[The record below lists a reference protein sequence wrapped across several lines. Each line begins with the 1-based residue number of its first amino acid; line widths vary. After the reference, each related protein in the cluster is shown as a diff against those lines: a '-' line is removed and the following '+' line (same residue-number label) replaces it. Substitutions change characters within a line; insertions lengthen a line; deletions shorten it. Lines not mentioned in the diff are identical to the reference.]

1 MREILIRSRAPLRI
15 SFAGG
20 GTDIKEY
27 YESRGGAV
35 ISATI
40 AKYDYVTLR
49 PREDDLFRIREE
61 SFGID
66 YSGSIHTRPENHEKS
81 RFFNA
86 IMDHFSPETGFDI
99 ITHSDVVYGSG
110 LGSSSTMVVALVGA
124 FNAWLNL
131 NLSNYEIAETAYK
144 IERQDLAIEGGKQD
158 QYAATFGGFNF
169 MEFSKS
175 QVVVNQMRLKKS
187 TIYDLQFRALLVN
200 TGSTRISSQIIKRQ
214 KMRLSSEKVLK
225 HYRELK
231 RLAVEIKNKL
241 YKDELDDLGPILTEE
256 WEHKKMLSPGIS
268 NKNIEN
274 IFTIAKR
281 NGSVGGKLLGAGG
294 GGYALLLTNEENRH
308 KLISALSKHKYE
320 VTNVEFVPSGLESW
334 IRRV

>member
-1 MREILIRSRAPLRI
+1 MREMLIRSRAPLRI

-27 YESRGGAV
+27 YEAYGGTV

-66 YSGSIHTRPENHEKS
+66 YSGSIHTRPEDHEKS

-86 IMDHFSPETGFDI
+86 IMDHFSPESGFDI

-144 IERQDLAIEGGKQD
+144 IERQDLAIEGGEARPVCGD
-158 QYAATFGGFNF
+158 
-169 MEFSKS
+169 
-175 QVVVNQMRLKKS
+175 
-187 TIYDLQFRALLVN
+187 I
-200 TGSTRISSQIIKRQ
+200 
-214 KMRLSSEKVLK
+214 
-225 HYRELK
+225 
-231 RLAVEIKNKL
+231 
-241 YKDELDDLGPILTEE
+241 
-256 WEHKKMLSPGIS
+256 W
-268 NKNIEN
+268 
-274 IFTIAKR
+274 
-281 NGSVGGKLLGAGG
+281 
-294 GGYALLLTNEENRH
+294 
-308 KLISALSKHKYE
+308 
-320 VTNVEFVPSGLESW
+320 W
-334 IRRV
+334 I